1 MRKINWLLILIA
13 VVGAHF
19 LNMYNQVQISEKQFF
34 NDFLSN
40 TTHIDVYNQK
50 TASLFFNNQTKITH
64 FIQLKNVSD
73 FESQLSNNNYQYEI
87 LYKTAYGA
95 KLFEIMWIAV
105 FLFMVVQS
113 RGMFGFSRSIFSED
127 DIKTKL
133 KDVAGLDHQKQEVFE
148 FVDFLKNRE
157 KYIEVGARM
166 PRGALFHGPPG
177 CGKTLLAKAVAGEC
191 GVSFLSVAGPD
202 FSEMF
207 VGVGASRVRDLFQK
221 ARKKAPC
228 IVFIDEIDALARSRH
243 NLPSLGHQEKENT
256 LNRFLI
262 ELDGFEDNDKVL
274 IFAATNRVDMLDKA
288 LLRPGRFDRK
298 IQFELPE
305 RGDREK
311 VFTHYLNKM
320 QLDDKVEKLA
330 EILSKQSFGFSC
342 ADIANICNEASI
354 LSVRQSKEKVSQDIL
369 EMAIDNVLLGHEKKT
384 FRLSDAERRI
394 VAYHE
399 SGHSVVSYT
408 LPNVKPPIKVSIM
421 PRGKSALGFSQSE
434 VAENKLRNR
443 DELKERICVLLG
455 GRIAEEL
462 FCGGI
467 TTGASDDI
475 EKCTKVAYQYVGVFG
490 MDEQI
495 GCMHCNWNDKTLSE
509 DLRQKVDQAA
519 QTLIRECYQRTK
531 KLLQE
536 NKHLIEKM
544 AEKLLEKETLNQEDI
559 EKVFN

>member
-1 MRKINWLLILIA
+1 MQKINWFLFLLVTL
-13 VVGAHF
+13 GAYGF
-19 LNMYNQVQISEKQFF
+19 SLFNQTQLSEKQFF
-34 NDFLSN
+34 NDFLTN
-40 TTHIDVYNQK
+40 TTHIDIYNQK
-50 TASLFFNNQTKITH
+50 TASLFLNNKTHVTH
-64 FIQLKNVSD
+64 FIQLKNATD
-73 FESQLSNNNYQYEI
+73 FEDQLAYHNYTYEI
-87 LYKTAYGA
+87 LYKESHT
-95 KLFEIMWIAV
+95 KKIFDILWLLFFV
-105 FLFMVVQS
+105 FMIIQS
-113 RGMFGFSRSIFSED
+113 RGIFGFSRSIFSED
-127 DIKTKL
+127 DVKTKL

-157 KYIEVGARM
+157 KYLEVGARM

-243 NLPSLGHQEKENT
+243 NSPSLGHQEKENT

-274 IFAATNRVDMLDKA
+274 VFAATNRVDMLDKA

-311 VFTHYLNKM
+311 IFTHYLNKL
-320 QLDDKVEKLA
+320 QLDDDVEKIA
-330 EILSKQSFGFSC
+330 SILSKQSFGFSC

-354 LSVRQSKEKVSQDIL
+354 LSVRQSKEKVTRDIL

-399 SGHSVVSYT
+399 SGHSVASYL

-434 VAENKLRNR
+434 VDENKLRSQ

-475 EKCTKVAYQYVGVFG
+475 EKCTKVAYQYIAVFG
-490 MDEQI
+490 MDDQI
-495 GCMHCNWNDKTLSE
+495 GCLYCNWRDKTISE
-509 DLRQKVDQAA
+509 DLRQKVDQAV
-519 QTLIRECYQRTK
+519 QTLIRECYQRTTI
-531 KLLQE
+531 LLQE
-536 NKHLIEKM
+536 KKEIIKKM
-544 AEKLLEKETLNQEDI
+544 AESLLEKETLNQEDI
-559 EKVFN
+559 ASFFN

>member
-1 MRKINWLLILIA
+1 MRKFNWILVLLVIA
-13 VVGAHF
+13 GSYGF
-19 LNMYNQVQISEKQFF
+19 NLFNQTQISEKQFF
-34 NDFLSN
+34 NEYFPQ
-40 TTHIDVYNQK
+40 TTHIDIYNQK
-50 TASLFFNNQTKITH
+50 TASLFFNNQTKLTH
-64 FIQLKNVSD
+64 FILLKNATD
-73 FESQLSNNNYQYEI
+73 FEGQLAYNNYTYEI
-87 LYKTAYGA
+87 LYKESHT
-95 KLFEIMWIAV
+95 KKIFDIMWV
-105 FLFMVVQS
+105 LFFIFILIQS
-113 RGMFGFSRSIFSED
+113 RGVFGFSRSIFSEED
-127 DIKTKL
+127 VETKL
-133 KDVAGLDHQKQEVFE
+133 SDVAGLDHQKQEVFE

-274 IFAATNRVDMLDKA
+274 VFAATNRVDMLDKA

-305 RGDREK
+305 REDRK
-311 VFTHYLNKM
+311 KIFTHYLNKL
-320 QLDDKVEKLA
+320 QLDDDVEKIA
-330 EILSKQSFGFSC
+330 SILSKQSFGFSC

-384 FRLSDAERRI
+384 FRLSDAERKI

-399 SGHSVVSYT
+399 SGHSVASYI
-408 LPNVKPPIKVSIM
+408 LPNVQPPIKISIM

-434 VAENKLRNR
+434 MSETKLRNK
-443 DELKERICVLLG
+443 DELKEKICVLLG

-462 FCGGI
+462 FCGNI

-475 EKCTKVAYQYVGVFG
+475 EKCTKIAYQYIAVFG
-490 MDEQI
+490 MDDQI
-495 GCMHCNWNDKTLSE
+495 GCMHCNWHDKSLSE
-509 DLRQKVDQAA
+509 DLRQRVDKAV

-531 KLLQE
+531 ILLQE
-536 NKHLIEKM
+536 NKEIIKKM
-544 AEKLLEKETLNQEDI
+544 AESLLEKETLNQEDI
-559 EKVFN
+559 DLFFS